1 MSHLTTRMDWQGAL
15 TVGPMC
21 LNMPA
26 SRAETRKKV
35 PVSMVRHQ
43 LEDHFFALLLV
54 GVDPPIVEYPPCGY
68 IKDPFFRGADLTR
81 LGNLP
86 LRPPGGPW
94 ICA

>member
-26 SRAETRKKV
+26 SRAETRKV

-43 LEDHFFALLLV
+43 LEDHFALLLV
-54 GVDPPIVEYPPCGY
+54 GVDPIVEYPCGY
-68 IKDPFFRGADLTR
+68 IKDPFRGR
-81 LGNLP
+81 
-86 LRPPGGPW
+86 
-94 ICA
+94 I